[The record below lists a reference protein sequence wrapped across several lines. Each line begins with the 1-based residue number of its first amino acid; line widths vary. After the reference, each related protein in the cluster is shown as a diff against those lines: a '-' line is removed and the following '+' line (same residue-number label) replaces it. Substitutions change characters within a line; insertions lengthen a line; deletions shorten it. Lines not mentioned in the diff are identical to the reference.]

1 MQAQIL
7 RHLFDVVVEGDRLLL
22 RVVQI
27 TRLYPIYF
35 ALPLCLLLLLRL
47 LYIDRAAWGRAV
59 DEMHALFED
68 IGRDSA
74 LAVLEFSTA
83 RRNLALAS
91 RLAVAH
97 LYHSGRL

>member
-7 RHLFDVVVEGDRLLL
+7 CHLFDVAVEGDRLLL

-27 TRLYPIYF
+27 TGLDPIYF
-35 ALPLCLLLLLRL
+35 ALPLCLLLLRL
-47 LYIDRAAWGRAV
+47 LYIDRAARGRTV

-91 RLAVAH
+91 RLAEAH
-97 LYHSGRL
+97 LYHTGRL

>member
-1 MQAQIL
+1 M
-7 RHLFDVVVEGDRLLL
+7 L

-27 TRLYPIYF
+27 TGLDPIYF
-35 ALPLCLLLLLRL
+35 ALPLCLLLLRL
-47 LYIDRAAWGRAV
+47 LYIDRAARGRTV

-91 RLAVAH
+91 RLAEAH
-97 LYHSGRL
+97 LYHTGRL